1 MTVRLVAIS
10 TYDSLARLVAFI
22 ALNHLVLC
30 AFKVKEDPFLH
41 IIVLV
46 DPFLSFSF
54 QHPGCFF
61 LLGRFHVTHVIFR
74 KTFCKCRNICDHTR
88 AVVSICFCSMWWN
101 TDGNDS
107 TSDRLN
113 CLGTIL

>member
-30 AFKVKEDPFLH
+30 AFKVKEDLFLH

-74 KTFCKCRNICDHTR
+74 HKHFASVAIIVTTHVQLSRF
-88 AVVSICFCSMWWN
+88 VSVHCGGTQTATIV
-101 TDGNDS
+101 
-107 TSDRLN
+107 RLT
-113 CLGTIL
+113 G

>member
-1 MTVRLVAIS
+1 MTVRFVAIS

-30 AFKVKEDPFLH
+30 AFKVNEDPFLH

-54 QHPGCFF
+54 QHLGCFF
-61 LLGRFHVTHVIFR
+61 LLGGFHVIFR
-74 KTFCKCRNICDHTR
+74 HKHFASVAIFVTTHVQLSRF
-88 AVVSICFCSMWWN
+88 VSVHCGGTQTATIV
-101 TDGNDS
+101 
-107 TSDRLN
+107 RLT
-113 CLGTIL
+113 G